1 MVDSAVELHMVPLRF
16 QLLVD
21 PLVLYC
27 FLCFYFVD
35 HLADLFVLVEDLLEG
50 TLGLACGVVLL
61 QVAAGILSEDD
72 PSVGLGRC
80 HDNKIR

>member
-1 MVDSAVELHMVPLRF
+1 MVPLRL
-16 QLLVD
+16 QLLVY

-27 FLCFYFVD
+27 LLGFYFVD

-50 TLGLACGVVLL
+50 ALGLACGVVLL
-61 QVAAGILSEDD
+61 QVAARVLGEDD

-80 HDNKIR
+80 HDYKIR